1 MILMQFIAV
10 AGFGQVISIT
20 TMAAP
25 PLQIA
30 MKWTNGSQTEFF
42 PGFLMVFVYLG
53 AIGRQKLFYPQ
64 TRLTHKRHSRIA
76 MWRLS
81 EVPVWSRPSL
91 SPNVWHAF
99 GNFPH
104 CHNWSSIFPPEAFS
118 MSMDQFQTFKAMFP
132 SPGCLDY
139 PCFECVGGWAGSL
152 SGASEDNFHDFSF
165 AMCDGLGASTIFY
178 CIGKATIGHYNTCE
192 VIKSWRTVSR
202 TERLAK

>member
-10 AGFGQVISIT
+10 AGFWAGDFYYYYGSST
-20 TMAAP
+20 SPDCHEMN
-25 PLQIA
+25 
-30 MKWTNGSQTEFF
+30 KWLANWVF
-42 PGFLMVFVYLG
+42 PRVFVYLG